1 MSNQTE
7 VSETITNF
15 LHTICESIASRNYD
29 RFLSVGN
36 EGYVKGITQEQFEN
50 VSQQLAPRMVSGY
63 NTVYFGQLKQA
74 QYQIY
79 LWKLSFED
87 DSDEY
92 CIRMTVDGDRVA
104 GILIT

>member
-1 MSNQTE
+1 MPNQTE
-7 VSETITNF
+7 LSETITNC
-15 LHTICESIASRNYD
+15 LHTICEAIESGDYD

-36 EGYVKGITQEQFEN
+36 EAYVEGITQEQFES
-50 VSQQLAPRMVSGY
+50 VSQQLAPRMASGY
-63 NTVYFGQLKQA
+63 DTVYFGQLKQS

-87 DSDEY
+87 DGDEY
-92 CIRMTVDGDRVA
+92 VIRMTVDGDRVA

>member
-7 VSETITNF
+7 VSETITNC
-15 LHTICESIASRNYD
+15 LHTICEAIASGDYD

-36 EGYVKGITQEQFEN
+36 EAYVQGITQEQFET
-50 VSQQLAPRMVSGY
+50 VSQQLAPRMAAGY
-63 NTVYFGQLKQA
+63 DTVYLGQLKQA
-74 QYQIY
+74 HYQIY

-87 DSDEY
+87 GGDEY
-92 CIRMTVDGDRVA
+92 IIRMTMHSDRVA

>member
-7 VSETITNF
+7 VSETITNC
-15 LHTICESIASRNYD
+15 LNTICEAIVSGDYD

-36 EGYVKGITQEQFEN
+36 EGYVEGITQEQFEN

-63 NTVYFGQLKQA
+63 ETVYFGQLKQA
-74 QYQIY
+74 QYQIH
-79 LWKLSFED
+79 LWQLSFED
-87 DSDEY
+87 DGDEY
-92 CIRMTVDGDRVA
+92 GIRMTVDGDRVA